1 MMTAVDLVERA
12 RRGDLASFNELVLQ
26 HQRQVYAVCLRMLGQ
41 TAAAEDATQEAFVSA
56 WRNLGGLRGD
66 RFGPWLLRIAANVCT
81 DELRRRKRRPGV
93 SLEDALEE
101 GGFQPADP
109 DPLPEASLLSSEL
122 RGAIDRAILTL
133 PEEQRLVVILSDV
146 EGLDYQEI
154 ADVMGGSLGTV
165 KSRLSRARAHLRE
178 VLLRDRELLPAQF
191 RPHT

>member
-1 MMTAVDLVERA
+1 MMTVLDLVERA

-26 HQRQVYAVCLRMLGQ
+26 HQRQVFAVCLRMLGQ

-56 WRNLGGLRGD
+56 WRNLDGLRGD

-81 DELRRRKRRPGV
+81 DELRRRKRRPGI

-109 DPLPEASLLSSEL
+109 DPLPEASVLSSEL

-133 PEEQRLVVILSDV
+133 PDEQRLVVILSDI

-178 VLLRDRELLPAQF
+178 ALLRDRELLPAQF